1 MAEELIKTEDVWK
14 TYKLGEVNITVL
26 KGVNVSINKGAFVAI
41 MGPSGSGKSTL
52 LHIIGALDVPSK
64 GKVFLEGEII
74 SELPEDDLSQIRG
87 RKIGFVFQQ
96 FNLLHN
102 LTALENVMLP
112 MTFQGIPE
120 KKRMER
126 AKKLLTD
133 FGLEKRFFHR
143 PGELSGG
150 ERQRIAIAR
159 ALANDPEII
168 VADEPTGNLDSA
180 TGKKIMEIL
189 IELHKKEK
197 KTIIVVTHD
206 PHIADYTEETIN
218 IMDGEIIH
226 NHLEKEKAEDKALWE
241 KQKNT

>member
-14 TYKLGEVNITVL
+14 TYKLGEVDLIVL
-26 KGVNVSINKGAFVAI
+26 KGVSLIINKGSFVAI

-52 LHIIGALDVPSK
+52 LHIIGALDVPTK
-64 GKVFLEGEII
+64 GEVFLERENI
-74 SELPEDDLSQIRG
+74 SDLPEDDLAQIRG
-87 RKIGFVFQQ
+87 QRIGFVFQQ

-112 MTFQGIPE
+112 MVFQGVQE
-120 KKRMER
+120 KNRIER
-126 AKKLLTD
+126 AKELLTD
-133 FGLEKRFFHR
+133 FGLEKRLYHR
-143 PGELSGG
+143 PTELSGG

-168 VADEPTGNLDSA
+168 VADEPTGNLDST

-189 IELHKKEK
+189 IDLHKNEK

-206 PHIADYTEETIN
+206 PNIAEYTEETIH
-218 IMDGEIIH
+218 IKDGEIIH
-226 NHLEKEKAEDKALWE
+226 NHLAKEKVLWE

>member
-1 MAEELIKTEDVWK
+1 MAEELIKVQDVWK
-14 TYKLGEVNITVL
+14 TYKLGEVDLTVL
-26 KGVNVSINKGAFVAI
+26 KGISLVINQGSFVAI

-52 LHIIGALDVPSK
+52 LHILGGLDVPTR
-64 GKVFLEGEII
+64 GKVFLEKEDIT
-74 SELPEDDLSQIRG
+74 ELSEDDLVEIRG
-87 RKIGFVFQQ
+87 KKIGFVFQQ

-112 MTFQGIPE
+112 MVFQGVPE

-133 FGLEKRFFHR
+133 FGLRERFFHK

-159 ALANDPEII
+159 SLANDPEII
-168 VADEPTGNLDSA
+168 VADEPTGNLDST
-180 TGKKIMEIL
+180 TGKKIMNIF
-189 IELHKKEK
+189 IDLHRNQN

-206 PHIADYTEETIN
+206 PNIADYTEETIN
-218 IMDGEIIH
+218 IKDGEIIY
-226 NHLEKEKAEDKALWE
+226 NHSAEKETLWE
-241 KQKNT
+241 T

>member
-1 MAEELIKTEDVWK
+1 MELIKIKDVWK
-14 TYKLGEVNITVL
+14 TYELGETKLTVL
-26 KGVNVSINKGAFVAI
+26 KGVSLIITQGSFVAI

-52 LHIIGALDVPSK
+52 LHIVGGLDIPSK
-64 GKVFLEGEII
+64 GKVFLRGENI
-74 SELPEDDLSQIRG
+74 SDFSEDDLAEIRG

-112 MTFQGIPE
+112 MVFQGMPE

-126 AKKLLTD
+126 AKKLLSD
-133 FGLEKRFFHR
+133 FGLENRFFHK
-143 PGELSGG
+143 PNELSGG

-168 VADEPTGNLDSA
+168 VADEPTGNLDST

-189 IELHKKEK
+189 IGLHKKDK

-206 PHIADYTEETIN
+206 PNIAGYTEETIN
-218 IMDGEIIH
+218 IKDGQIIS
-226 NHLEKEKAEDKALWE
+226 NHIQKEKILWE